1 MRWPAYRRQVS
12 YTVREGIRY
21 LLAHQDPVGLW
32 HDYSLPPGPSDAWT
46 TAWVGWCLAGSKVPT
61 AATARRHAAAAL
73 LALRQPNGWG
83 YSASTGPDADSTAWA
98 VRFLASLG
106 VVSDPQVRACLEG
119 YLDAL
124 GHAHTFPDLPNSWGA
139 AHADVTPVVGLALL
153 TVGSSPQIVL
163 RLRRAVL
170 AARRPGGG
178 WPSFWWSADAYATAW
193 SLIFLA
199 RSGGIPAQV
208 RSEGVRWLTAHSD
221 SGSAMESACQL
232 LAAVTLQQPGASPTA
247 ANIVGDLL
255 DAFDSE
261 AGAWHPSPVLL
272 VPRTN
277 PLGATEPTEAHAD
290 GRRLM
295 TTALSCVALQR
306 WLYATD
312 YS

>member
-1 MRWPAYRRQVS
+1 MRWPAYGRQAR
-12 YTVREGIRY
+12 YAVREGVRY
-21 LLAHQDPVGLW
+21 LLAQQDPAGLW

-46 TAWVGWCLAGSKVPT
+46 TAWVGWCLAGSEAPA

-83 YSASTGPDADSTAWA
+83 YNASTGPDADSTAWA

-106 VVSDPQVRACLEG
+106 VASGPQVQACLEG

-139 AHADVTPVVGLALL
+139 AHSDVTPVVGLALL
-153 TVGSSPQIVL
+153 AIGSSPQIVL
-163 RLRRAVL
+163 RVRRAVL
-170 AARRPGGG
+170 VTYRPDGG

-208 RSEGVRWLTAHSD
+208 RSEGVRWLAVHAD

-232 LAAVTLQQPGASPTA
+232 LAAVTLQPGAGPIA
-247 ANIVGDLL
+247 ANIVDDLL
-255 DAFDSE
+255 DAFDSS
-261 AGAWHPSPVLL
+261 AGAWPPSPVLL
-272 VPRTN
+272 VPRADR
-277 PLGATEPTEAHAD
+277 LGAAEPTEAHAD

-306 WLYATD
+306 WLYTTD
-312 YS
+312 RS